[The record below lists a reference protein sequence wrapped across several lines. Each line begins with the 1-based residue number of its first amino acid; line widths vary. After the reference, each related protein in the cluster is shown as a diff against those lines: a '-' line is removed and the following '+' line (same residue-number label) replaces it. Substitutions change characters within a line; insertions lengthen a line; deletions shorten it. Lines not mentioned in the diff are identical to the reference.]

1 MRQPNADRSPRSAR
15 RIRVR
20 GPRADTPPSGLAPL
34 SPPSQPHPGLAP
46 APPPALPPAL
56 HQTTAD
62 PGSHRLATA
71 LDLDLCPVTG
81 NDFLALHRLLLLA
94 FAEVPTQLPWGA
106 RLTFEPPTLRAP
118 PEHPHRFSDSR
129 AWRPVSVDWLNFFN
143 GRSTRPP
150 GAPPPVAILDL
161 RSAFTALFP
170 TNTAQDLP
178 PSQPGMFGGAT
189 DRPPV
194 WGGHGPLC
202 RLHTRSDRRLPLR
215 LASRP
220 VARAGLPGRPR
231 QPPVPLQS
239 AGRDSPHRTTTLGNR
254 RPPRPLISPPN
265 PRRHRSLPSV
275 VVACP
280 GKPYDVKDN
289 PRPDLH
295 QRRDTMAAMAL
306 PMAHTPR
313 SPRLNRPTH
322 LLTPT
327 HSPG

>member
-34 SPPSQPHPGLAP
+34 SPQPHPGLAP
-46 APPPALPPAL
+46 APSPALPPAL
-56 HQTTAD
+56 RVHQTTPD

-170 TNTAQDLP
+170 TNTTQDLP
-178 PSQPGMFGGAT
+178 PSQPGMRA
-189 DRPPV
+189 
-194 WGGHGPLC
+194 L
-202 RLHTRSDRRLPLR
+202 LRLPAAQSC
-215 LASRP
+215 LAGVSYRP
-220 VARAGLPGRPR
+220 AIPR
-231 QPPVPLQS
+231 YP
-239 AGRDSPHRTTTLGNR
+239 
-254 RPPRPLISPPN
+254 
-265 PRRHRSLPSV
+265 
-275 VVACP
+275 
-280 GKPYDVKDN
+280 
-289 PRPDLH
+289 
-295 QRRDTMAAMAL
+295 
-306 PMAHTPR
+306 PR
-313 SPRLNRPTH
+313 SPFLRPS
-322 LLTPT
+322 LRGRGVPRWAL
-327 HSPG
+327 